1 VQPRLE
7 LSPRPAI
14 HSDLAALAA
23 LPAADKDCAAAAVQV
38 ALLEV
43 ERFADP
49 QPGAPEQDD
58 QGAEALPVGA
68 ISDGTHHGDDL
79 LDDRRV
85 GRVVLAFVSR
95 RSAVVIA
102 RHRRR

>member
-1 VQPRLE
+1 
-7 LSPRPAI
+7 
-14 HSDLAALAA
+14 
-23 LPAADKDCAAAAVQV
+23 
-38 ALLEV
+38 
-43 ERFADP
+43 
-49 QPGAPEQDD
+49 
-58 QGAEALPVGA
+58 LPVGA